1 MFYSQYLP
9 EVYEAAHWLENQMP
23 LGVVAE
29 AVGSSYQRTSVVS
42 MLTGF
47 PTVLGWEGHEVQWR
61 GGGELQAGRSEAI
74 RLLYQTRDA
83 DEAQRIIATYDI
95 DYVFVGTIE
104 LGQYAPVREEKFQVF
119 MDLIYDNGVVRIYA
133 VRGGGTP

>member
-1 MFYSQYLP
+1 M
-9 EVYEAAHWLENQMP
+9 M
-23 LGVVAE
+23 
-29 AVGSSYQRTSVVS
+29 
-42 MLTGF
+42 TGF

-83 DEAQRIIATYDI
+83 DEARRVIETYGI

-104 LGQYAPVREEKFQVF
+104 LGQYAPVREEKFLTF
-119 MDLIYDNGVVRIYA
+119 MDLIFDNGIVRIYM
-133 VRGGGTP
+133 VRSGGMP